1 MLQSFDVSQGSV
13 GAALEASALKGVLQ
27 GAEPDQWLFDRLVKA
42 AASAPAN
49 CLWRAGGKL
58 IMSNPDRNQVQTVGS
73 EQSVSSEQ

>member
-1 MLQSFDVSQGSV
+1 MSHGSV
-13 GAALEASALKGVLQ
+13 GATLEASALKEVLQ

-58 IMSNPDRNQVQTVGS
+58 IMSNPDRNQVRNS
-73 EQSVSSEQ
+73 EQSVSERSE

>member
-13 GAALEASALKGVLQ
+13 GAALEASTLKEALQ

-49 CLWRAGGKL
+49 YLWRAGGKL
-58 IMSNPDRNQVQTVGS
+58 IMSNPDRNQVRNS
-73 EQSVSSEQ
+73 EQSVSERSE